1 MSITTLFFDLD
12 NTLYPSDNSIWASIG
27 NRMNIFIK
35 DQLNLPDD
43 KVISLRHSYYEK
55 YGTTLRGLQI
65 HHSIDADEFLDYVHD
80 LPIEEMIQPDPE
92 LRVLL
97 LNLPK
102 RKFIFTNSN
111 IEHAERVLQSLH
123 IAECFDEIIDVR
135 AMDFQCKPNLEAYH
149 IALKLAAGDNPS
161 NCIFLDDSVRNL
173 TPAFEQGFYTI
184 LIGTTDSH
192 PVAYHSLKR
201 PHDLQHVMP
210 DLWNQ

>member
-12 NTLYPSDNSIWASIG
+12 NTLYPSDNGIWASIG

-123 IAECFDEIIDVR
+123 IAECFDE
-135 AMDFQCKPNLEAYH
+135 AYH